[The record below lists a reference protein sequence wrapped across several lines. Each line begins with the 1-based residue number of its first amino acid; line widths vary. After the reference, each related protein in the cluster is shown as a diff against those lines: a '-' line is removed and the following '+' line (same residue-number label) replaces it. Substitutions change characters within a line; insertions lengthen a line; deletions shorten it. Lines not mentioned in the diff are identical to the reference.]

1 MTSLLIQILSKRR
14 LIFIIWKR
22 LFGSCDFFRIFS
34 TSRQPRSINLPMK
47 NRKTRNRFLVHLS
60 KNMSNEKI
68 ICRDCPDSF
77 ISDVPPYVFCC
88 TGQICSRY
96 RFLTK
101 ILAGGLEYSNLI
113 FIYCSTFQQFKI

>member
-1 MTSLLIQILSKRR
+1 MNYNRNASNFYKLKAIILM
-14 LIFIIWKR
+14 LH
-22 LFGSCDFFRIFS
+22 FFRIFC
-34 TSRQPRSINLPMK
+34 TSRQPGSINLPMK

-88 TGQICSRY
+88 TGQI
-96 RFLTK
+96 
-101 ILAGGLEYSNLI
+101 
-113 FIYCSTFQQFKI
+113 